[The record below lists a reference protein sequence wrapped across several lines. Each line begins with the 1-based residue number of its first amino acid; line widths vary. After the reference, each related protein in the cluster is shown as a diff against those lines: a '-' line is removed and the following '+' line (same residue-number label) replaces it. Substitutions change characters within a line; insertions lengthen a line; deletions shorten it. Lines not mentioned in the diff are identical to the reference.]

1 MSDSDNSLLD
11 SYVSLRQSTNPPP
24 IQPEVSVYD
33 NILQEIRDM
42 KVLSSYQM
50 YHLRGVS
57 KRKLLRMIELY
68 NVVMRNVNE
77 II

>member
-1 MSDSDNSLLD
+1 MSDSDNSMLD
-11 SYVSLRQSTNPPP
+11 SYISLRQSTNPPP
-24 IQPEVSVYD
+24 IQLEVSLYD
-33 NILQEIRDM
+33 NMLQEIRDM
-42 KVLSSYQM
+42 KVLSSYQL

-57 KRKLLRMIELY
+57 KKKLIRMIELY